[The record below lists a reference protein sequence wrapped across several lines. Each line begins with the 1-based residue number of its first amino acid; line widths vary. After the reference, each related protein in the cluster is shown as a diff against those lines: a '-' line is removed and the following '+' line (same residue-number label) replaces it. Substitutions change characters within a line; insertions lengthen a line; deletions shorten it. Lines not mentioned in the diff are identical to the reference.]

1 MAARSEGRAP
11 VAALPPGARL
21 SALVDRHFL
30 WLGLIP
36 ALLCL
41 LVVLVYPVL
50 ANIGYAF
57 TNKSFLF
64 PDTRLVGLQNF
75 TDILGDDIFGFW
87 EALRVSLA
95 WTAGTVALQ
104 FLVGLGAALLLD
116 QEVPG
121 QRFFRVALLV
131 PWAFPVIVYA
141 MIWRWMLN
149 DQGGVITWLAVALGL
164 MPQPIFLLG
173 QPDLALLTVIAVAVW
188 YGYPFMAATLL
199 AGLQSISEEYYE
211 VARIEGATALQQ
223 FRYVTLPFLMP
234 VIVVVLVLRT
244 IWVFN
249 AFELIY
255 LLTSGGPN
263 GATLTLPLLAYN
275 LGWQQFL
282 PGKAAAV
289 SVLMLLVLAG
299 AAYVYFR
306 ALTLQRQVD
315 HG

>member
-1 MAARSEGRAP
+1 MATRQEARVSAAPSRA
-11 VAALPPGARL
+11 GRL
-21 SALVDRHFL
+21 SALVDRHFM
-30 WLGLIP
+30 WIGLAP

-41 LVVLVYPVL
+41 AVVLVYPVL
-50 ANIGYAF
+50 ANIGYSF

-64 PDTRLVGLQNF
+64 PDVAFVGLKNYV
-75 TDILGDDIFGFW
+75 DILTDDIFGFW
-87 EALRVSLA
+87 SSLRISVL
-95 WTAGTVALQ
+95 WTMGTVACQ
-104 FLVGLGAALLLD
+104 FLVGLVAALLLN

-164 MPQPIFLLG
+164 MPEPVFLLG
-173 QPDLALLTVIAVAVW
+173 QPATALPTVIAIAVW
-188 YGYPFMAATLL
+188 YGYPFMAASLL
-199 AGLQSISEEYYE
+199 AGLQSIGEEYYE
-211 VARIEGATALQQ
+211 VAKIEGASPLQQ
-223 FRYVTLPFLMP
+223 FLLVTLPFLRP

-255 LLTSGGPN
+255 LLTGGGPN

-289 SVLMLLVLAG
+289 SVLMLFVLAG
-299 AAYVYFR
+299 AAVGYLR
-306 ALTLQRQVD
+306 ALAVQRQVE

>member
-1 MAARSEGRAP
+1 MATRAVARPSQ
-11 VAALPPGARL
+11 
-21 SALVDRHFL
+21 SAGGFIKLGEFVDRHFM
-30 WLGLIP
+30 WLGLAP
-36 ALLCL
+36 AALCL
-41 LVVLVYPVL
+41 LLVLVYPVL

-64 PDTRLVGLQNF
+64 QDTSFVWLKNYVDVLS
-75 TDILGDDIFGFW
+75 DEVYGFW
-87 EALRVSLA
+87 SALRISLI
-95 WTAGTVALQ
+95 WTFGTVALQ
-104 FLVGLGAALLLD
+104 FLFGMGAALLLN

-121 QRFFRVALLV
+121 QRVFRVLLLV

-164 MPQPIFLLG
+164 TPEPVFLLG
-173 QPDLALLTVIAVAVW
+173 QPSTALPAVMGVAVW
-188 YGYPFMAATLL
+188 YGYPFMAASLL
-199 AGLQSISEEYYE
+199 AGMQSINSEYYE
-211 VARIEGATALQQ
+211 VARIEGASTWQQ
-223 FRYVTLPFLMP
+223 FWHVTLAFLRP

-255 LLTSGGPN
+255 LLTRGGPN
-263 GATLTLPLLAYN
+263 GATLTLPVLAYN

-282 PGKAAAV
+282 PGKAATV
-289 SVLMLLVLAG
+289 SVLMLFVLAI
-299 AAYVYFR
+299 AAIGYFR
-306 ALTLQRQVD
+306 ALAAQREVE